1 MKNVLMIVSLM
12 ALGFTATA
20 QKWSVDK
27 AHSKVGFSV
36 VHLMLS
42 DVEGSFKISDA
53 TLTASKDDFTD
64 AQFELTADVNSVFTE
79 QERRDTHLKS
89 PDFFDAAKFSS
100 IIFKSNS
107 FKKVADRKYKLTGE
121 LTMHGVTKL
130 VTLDGTLNGVSTNK
144 AGKKIAGFKFTG
156 TLNRTAFG
164 VGSMPAAV
172 VGEEIE
178 LKANGEFVQN

>member
-1 MKNVLMIVSLM
+1 
-12 ALGFTATA
+12 
-20 QKWSVDK
+20 
-27 AHSKVGFSV
+27 
-36 VHLMLS
+36 MLS

-53 TLTASKDDFTD
+53 TLTATKDDFSD
-64 AQFELTADVNSVFTE
+64 AQFDLTADVNSVFTDVD
-79 QERRDTHLKS
+79 RRDTHLKS
-89 PDFFDAAKFSS
+89 ADFFDSAKFSTIS
-100 IIFKSNS
+100 FKSNS

>member
-1 MKNVLMIVSLM
+1 MATTKWALDPTHSELQFKVKHLMITTVTGSL
-12 ALGFTATA
+12 
-20 QKWSVDK
+20 KS
-27 AHSKVGFSV
+27 FSAD
-36 VHLMLS
+36 LTS
-42 DVEGSFKISDA
+42 NGDEFADADISFKGEISSLD
-53 TLTASKDDFTD
+53 TGNTD
-64 AQFELTADVNSVFTE
+64 
-79 QERRDTHLKS
+79 RDNHLKS
-89 PDFFDAAKFSS
+89 ADFFDAAKFSTIS
-100 IIFKSNS
+100 FKSNS

>member
-1 MKNVLMIVSLM
+1 MKNVLMIVGLM